1 MMEAWHIWVITGL
14 VLWIIEI
21 FTPGFFVMGVFGTA
35 CLIVTPVAGA
45 GMSFKL
51 QLFVF
56 GVAVG
61 IMALTIRPFVMRH
74 FYRRNA
80 KTKTNVDALIGKS
93 GFVTEDIDHMTGT
106 GRVKIGG
113 EVWRAVTPDDVRLTI
128 GQKVMVRELEG
139 WKVIVEVATEN
150 ERRKP

>member
-1 MMEAWHIWVITGL
+1 MMEAWHIWVIAGL
-14 VLWIIEI
+14 MLWIIEI

-35 CLIVTPVAGA
+35 CLVVALVAGA
-45 GMSFKL
+45 GVSFKL
-51 QLFVF
+51 QLLVF

-61 IMALTIRPFVMRH
+61 IMALAIRPFVMKN

-80 KTKTNVDALIGKS
+80 NTKTNVDALVGKS

-113 EVWRAVTPDDVRLTI
+113 EVWRAVTPDDARLTI
-128 GQKVMVRELEG
+128 GQKVTVRELEG
-139 WKVIVEVATEN
+139 CKVIVEAATEN
-150 ERRKP
+150 KRRRA